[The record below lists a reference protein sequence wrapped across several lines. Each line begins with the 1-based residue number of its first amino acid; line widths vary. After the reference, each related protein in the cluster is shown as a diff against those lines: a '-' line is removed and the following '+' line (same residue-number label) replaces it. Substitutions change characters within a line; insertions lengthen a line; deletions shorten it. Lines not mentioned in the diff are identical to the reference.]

1 MPPSAGRN
9 GGPAMEDFNVSAAL
23 AVRLGALLGNGAG
36 LWLRMQG
43 AYDVWHA
50 EREVDVSGIRK
61 LEAA

>member
-1 MPPSAGRN
+1 MPPSTGHN

-50 EREVDVSGIRK
+50 EHEVDVSGNCK